1 MNANLEMLQI
11 PLGPSTEMTGG
22 ATSSETLVV
31 GFDTSVFVQCIFRP
45 YTRRANPVGPIS
57 PSPSSPAK
65 HFPTVT
71 AKDDGLEMPVIA
83 DDTVVSMVVASD
95 DRPVT
100 PTDDK
105 SDDSIVVV
113 KGMTSF
119 DETEGVKR
127 RWFREEMRQSPVFIL
142 LLG

>member
-1 MNANLEMLQI
+1 MLQI
-11 PLGPSTEMTGG
+11 PLGPSTEMPGG
-22 ATSSETLVV
+22 ATSSETVVV

-57 PSPSSPAK
+57 TSPSSPDK

-71 AKDDGLEMPVIA
+71 AKEDGLEMPVIVTN
-83 DDTVVSMVVASD
+83 DTVVPMVVASD
-95 DRPVT
+95 ERPVT

-105 SDDSIVVV
+105 SDDGIVVV

-127 RWFREEMRQSPVFIL
+127 RWFREEMRQSPVCSTAIWIKI
-142 LLG
+142 